1 MKYNAPFGSTD
12 PNAPYVD
19 RNTPGAIAGSRVP
32 AAALEHTQREIMAVI
47 VGAGLDP
54 SGTDLTQLFQ
64 AIQKII
70 DAATGGAGDA
80 NYVLMTQARVRL
92 PLFPEVNT
100 ADGQLAVISP
110 SNGTVRLM
118 PGYSFIHRGIFAV
131 TTVQQDFVTAGSKT
145 YHLRWNPTDGYVLRD
160 LANATYNPGGLAEG
174 STAFDTTYDD
184 MLIARVVTNAS
195 NTATITT
202 LCNKSS
208 LAFEGLLTA
217 TNVVNAGGD
226 NSMRDFTS
234 SLNWSRRPSTFAL
247 VPAKTF
253 NSNQNMPDNDW
264 NIRPKG
270 ASLSDLSD
278 LDAAFSVTRYQLDQ
292 TVLCDYA
299 VVLQLHFSA
308 RA

>member
-47 VGAGLDP
+47 VGAGLVP

-70 DAATGGAGDA
+70 DAATGGAGDE

-92 PLFPEVNT
+92 PVFPEVNT
-100 ADGQLAVISP
+100 ADGRLAVISP

-160 LANATYNPGGLAEG
+160 LANTTYNPGGLPEG

-184 MLIARVVTNAS
+184 MLIARVITNAS
-195 NTATITT
+195 NAATIT
-202 LCNKSS
+202 LLSNKADLWLNQISDLTSAIVGFDSPSS
-208 LAFEGLLTA
+208 Y
-217 TNVVNAGGD
+217 VPY
-226 NSMRDFTS
+226 SFTY
-234 SLNWSRRPSTFAL
+234 NWSRSPMNFDLGVVDSGAGDGIQGWRILF
-247 VPAKTF
+247 
-253 NSNQNMPDNDW
+253 PD
-264 NIRPKG
+264 
-270 ASLSDLSD
+270 ASAVGYNLN
-278 LDAAFSVTRYQLDQ
+278 RYQIGQRCVIDQ
-292 TVLCDYA
+292 MVRL
-299 VVLQLHFSA
+299 VVKFSA